1 MGSRHWHAKSNVS
14 NLIQAREH
22 VAEERTIS
30 RLQDALSMAV
40 DRVGDRKTGSFLSG
54 GTDSSL
60 ITFLLQSQRST
71 PVDTVTIGFEDADH
85 DEMDWAHK
93 VASHLGT
100 RHSNNASA
108 MSRPWPFCRRYRRRF
123 ANLLLTRP
131 RFRRCLQQ
139 APRAVTS
146 VTC

>member
-1 MGSRHWHAKSNVS
+1 
-14 NLIQAREH
+14 
-22 VAEERTIS
+22 
-30 RLQDALSMAV
+30 MAI
-40 DRVGDRKTGSFLSG
+40 DRVSDRKTGSFLSG

-60 ITFLLQSQRST
+60 ITSLLQSQRST

-85 DEMDWAHK
+85 DEMDWAQK
-93 VASHLGT
+93 VASHLGM

-139 APRAVTS
+139 APLAVTS